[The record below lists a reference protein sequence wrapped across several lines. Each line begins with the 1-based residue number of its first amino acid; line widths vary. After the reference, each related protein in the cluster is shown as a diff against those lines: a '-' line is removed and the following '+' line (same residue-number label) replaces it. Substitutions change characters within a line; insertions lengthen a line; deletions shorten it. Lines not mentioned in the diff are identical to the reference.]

1 VRKRVALPQAALRS
15 DVFVAA
21 GEGTG
26 WKLTK
31 AIFLGFSI
39 ANFTMAPT

>member
-1 VRKRVALPQAALRS
+1 MSSSRPVK
-15 DVFVAA
+15 
-21 GEGTG
+21 ETG